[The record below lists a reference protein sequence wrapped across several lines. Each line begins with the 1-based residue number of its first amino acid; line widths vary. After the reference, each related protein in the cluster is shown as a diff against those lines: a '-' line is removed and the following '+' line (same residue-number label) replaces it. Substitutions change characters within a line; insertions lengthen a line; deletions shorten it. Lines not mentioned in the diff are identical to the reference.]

1 MNIEEERKAF
11 LIECASMFGNAYY
24 PADTGFANGE
34 FFDPTVQRPFEVW
47 LKAKAHA
54 EEMRKPP
61 VVIVPWLRNYTF
73 SVKKPKGQAFRNI
86 KLGLATR
93 EDAVKWAIENGYR
106 VIE

>member
-54 EEMRKPP
+54 EEMAKPAVKIREYLP
-61 VVIVPWLRNYTF
+61 GNF
-73 SVKKPKGQAFRNI
+73 SVWNSFDEWMGTADS
-86 KLGLATR
+86 R
-93 EDAVKWAIENGYR
+93 EECETWFKANGYR
-106 VIE
+106 VVE